1 MRRPAELTPA
11 WFVLLAAMAVVGGV
25 LVQAFDVIVFDTGD
39 DAFRWSGVVVFAVTL
54 FALNVGMTL
63 WRRRQG
69 RARGLS

>member
-25 LVQAFDVIVFDTGD
+25 LVQAFDMIVFDTDD

-63 WRRRQG
+63 WRRRQR